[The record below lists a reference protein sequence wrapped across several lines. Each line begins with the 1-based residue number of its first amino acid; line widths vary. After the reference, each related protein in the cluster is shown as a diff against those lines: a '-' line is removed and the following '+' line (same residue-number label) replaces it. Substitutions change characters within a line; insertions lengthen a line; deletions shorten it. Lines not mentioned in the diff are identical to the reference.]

1 MPAPWHGGCS
11 VRGKPKWPRGKN
23 AVFNPDQNGRTH
35 IMSLSINTNMGA
47 MIALQ
52 NLNSTSADLQSTQN
66 RISTGLKV
74 ASAKDDGATYAIAQS
89 QRATVSSLDA
99 VKDSLNRA
107 SSSVDVAMSAGESIS
122 DMLTQMKEKALA
134 ASDTSLDTTS
144 RDALNTDF
152 GALRDQI
159 TKTISNATFNGI
171 NLIDGS
177 LSNLQALAN
186 ADGSSHLTVNSQNLS
201 LGGSIIG
208 LATDASFDS
217 ATSAGNLL
225 TDIDDSINAVS
236 AALAKMGTSSKAVAA
251 HMTFIG
257 KLQDSLEAGIGNLVD
272 ADMAK
277 ESAKLQALQTK
288 QQLGIQA
295 LSIANQAPQIAV
307 SLFRG

>member
-1 MPAPWHGGCS
+1 MTVS
-11 VRGKPKWPRGKN
+11 V
-23 AVFNPDQNGRTH
+23 
-35 IMSLSINTNMGA
+35 NTNMGA

-52 NLNSTSADLQSTQN
+52 NLNMTTADLSATQS

-99 VKDSLNRA
+99 VKDSLNRT

-144 RDALNTDF
+144 RTALNTDF
-152 GALRDQI
+152 AALRDQI
-159 TKTISNATFNGI
+159 TKTISNAVFNGI
-171 NLIDGS
+171 NLVDGS
-177 LSNLQALAN
+177 LPSGLSALAN
-186 ADGSSHLTVNSQNLS
+186 ADGSSHLTVASQDLS
-201 LGGSIIG
+201 LGGSIITISSAAG
-208 LATDASFDS
+208 FTT
-217 ATSAGNLL
+217 ATSANSLL
-225 TDIDDSINAVS
+225 STIDTSISQVS
-236 AALAKMGTSSKAVAA
+236 AALAKLGTSSKAVAN

-257 KLQDSLEAGIGNLVD
+257 KLQDSLDAGIGNLVD

-277 ESAKLQALQTK
+277 ESAHLQALQTK

-295 LSIANQAPQIAV
+295 LSIANQAPQVAI
-307 SLFRG
+307 SLFK